1 MSDSSEGAP
10 PAGVGEDGGGGA
22 PTPRRR
28 KVPRPERERQII
40 DVAVRV
46 FATRGYHGASVDEIA
61 ELAGISKPMVYLYLE
76 SKEGLFLACLRREAD
91 RLVGAFQGAA
101 TAADAAPELRLYAG
115 LLAFFTFVAEHR
127 DSWVVLHRQA
137 SELSEAIAAAVA
149 EARGAVMAE
158 VADLVRSG
166 IAESEGRSGGRD
178 GTGGGA
184 VVQLSDE
191 DADFVTHALVGAAD
205 SLTDWMARHPGRSP
219 EGVTL
224 RLMNMV
230 WVGMGG
236 VLAGEVWRPARPG
249 SSDPLNSP
257 YG

>member
-10 PAGVGEDGGGGA
+10 SAGAGEGSGGGA
-22 PTPRRR
+22 PAPRRR
-28 KVPRPERERQII
+28 KVPRPERERQIV

-46 FATRGYHGASVDEIA
+46 FAKRGYHGASVDEIA

-101 TAADAAPELRLYAG
+101 TAADAAPELRLHAG

-137 SELSEAIAAAVA
+137 SELSEAIAAAVT

-166 IAESEGRSGGRD
+166 IAESGGGRD
-178 GTGGGA
+178 GEGSGRG
-184 VVQLSDE
+184 VGVQLSDE

-205 SLTDWMARHPGRSP
+205 SLTDWMARHPGQSP

-236 VLAGEVWRPARPG
+236 VLAGEVWRPARPAH
-249 SSDPLNSP
+249 
-257 YG
+257 